1 MSVIDVLVLLTAA
14 TGAFFSFVAAFGVF
28 RMPTALMRLHC
39 STKAAT
45 LGVGF
50 LVLAA
55 ALHFNDSAVAMRALA
70 VIAFL
75 LLTAPIAAH
84 AIARTAARS
93 YDRDRDAE
101 LDSAAPAESSAA
113 ANSSEPPKAPSAPET
128 PSA

>member
-1 MSVIDVLVLLTAA
+1 MTLAEILVLFTAA
-14 TGAFFSFVAAFGVF
+14 IGIFFSFVASFGML
-28 RMPTALMRLHC
+28 RMPTAMTRLHC
-39 STKAAT
+39 TTKAAT

-55 ALHFNDSAVAMRALA
+55 AVHFNDSAVGMRAFA

-93 YDRDRDAE
+93 YNRAADA
-101 LDSAAPAESSAA
+101 DINTGTAASEQGDNTA
-113 ANSSEPPKAPSAPET
+113 ANNNPPV
-128 PSA
+128 